1 MIVTFLGT
9 TIFVDLD
16 ETVGFGI
23 IVLEAVEV
31 GDAMTWLDGALLDGA
46 WLDGTGVGEGVG
58 DALPEKEGLG
68 VAAGTTGEGFAI
80 GDSFAVGLG
89 EGVGNLLGA
98 VVGVAA
104 GNGTP
109 VTAE

>member
-9 TIFVDLD
+9 AIFVDLE

-23 IVLEAVEV
+23 IVLEGVEV
-31 GDAMTWLDGALLDGA
+31 GDAMTWLDGA
-46 WLDGTGVGEGVG
+46 WPDGTGVGEGVG

-80 GDSFAVGLG
+80 
-89 EGVGNLLGA
+89 
-98 VVGVAA
+98 
-104 GNGTP
+104 
-109 VTAE
+109 